1 MLSLIL
7 LTMLLEIIALLDADF
22 EVKCNLFYC
31 DGKAV
36 GDATLS
42 SSSLQVSAIFYVAI
56 VVPKEKPVR

>member
-1 MLSLIL
+1 
-7 LTMLLEIIALLDADF
+7 MLLEIIALLDADF